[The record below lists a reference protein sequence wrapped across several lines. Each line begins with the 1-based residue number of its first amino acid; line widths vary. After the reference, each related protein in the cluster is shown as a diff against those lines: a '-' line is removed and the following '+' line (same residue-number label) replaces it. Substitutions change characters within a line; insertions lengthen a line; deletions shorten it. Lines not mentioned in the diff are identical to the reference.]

1 MKKEL
6 SEIIKN
12 GTKEKLD
19 ITINGEV
26 VGTTNNALS
35 IFRYHFYNDIR
46 KKIENET
53 AEILKSEEKIEID
66 FAGKFLLTN
75 SKDFEEFLSTVKL
88 YLEDKYMQE
97 IKSGNGKY
105 KAILENGEIV
115 SIESKNVSLTF
126 KKNERTIK
134 TETGYEKSD
143 LTEFEISSCDI
154 LDTAI
159 LCQEFDDL
167 KFQKRSETF
176 SEVMGFVE
184 GNENVSLSIEKATDT
199 IKTETG
205 YRRVNFSE
213 VKINSQDIIDNPI
226 FQKKIDALKFKKN
239 SEMFS
244 EVTKILRK
252 ILKEKLPKHL
262 TNDIKYAEFFEKYEN
277 VKEATLESLFAF
289 TVVYDDVVCIDFE
302 TLKRIVNKGPRL
314 HFMVET
320 EIMEKRVKVKFFKN
334 GIVEFIPQ
342 DRSSETISNFLKMF
356 EYSKEFSEAGY
367 LVTIIQKGDGEMLKL
382 TGEKNF
388 VLVVKNNYLK
398 SDLQKLKKFSQ
409 KTGKE
414 IKFSIV
420 NEVCTFIIKGDK
432 LFIKDIGY
440 KNIMKN
446 YREDLREIFSEIEKF
461 SNAWIKAFFIFLF
474 WKYVKG
480 YWF

>member
-35 IFRYHFYNDIR
+35 TFRYNFYNDIR
-46 KKIENET
+46 KKLENET

-75 SKDFEEFLSTVKL
+75 SKDFEEFLSTVKF
-88 YLEDKYMQE
+88 YIGDNYMKE

-105 KAILENGEIV
+105 KAFLENGEIV
-115 SIESKNVSLTF
+115 RIESENVSLAF
-126 KKNERTIK
+126 KKNERTMK
-134 TETGYEKSD
+134 TETGYKKSD
-143 LTEFEISSCDI
+143 LTEFEISSRDI

-159 LCQEFDDL
+159 LCQKFDDL
-167 KFQKRSETF
+167 KFEKRSETF
-176 SEVMGFVE
+176 SEVMGFIE

-213 VKINSQDIIDNPI
+213 VKINCHDVVDSAVLC
-226 FQKKIDALKFKKN
+226 KKIDALKFKKN

-244 EVTKILRK
+244 EVTKVLRK

-356 EYSKEFSEAGY
+356 EYLKDFSNAGY
-367 LVTIIQKGDGEMLKL
+367 VVTILLKGDGEGLKL

-388 VLVVKNNYLK
+388 ISVVKNNYLK
-398 SDLQKLKKFSQ
+398 SDLQKLKKFSK

-414 IKFSIV
+414 IKFSIL

-432 LFIKDIGY
+432 LFIEEIGY
-440 KNIMKN
+440 KNVMRS
-446 YREDLREIFSEIEKF
+446 YREDLREIFEEIEKI
-461 SNAWIKAFFIFLF
+461 SNA
-474 WKYVKG
+474 
-480 YWF
+480 

>member
-12 GTKEKLD
+12 EIKEKLD

-35 IFRYHFYNDIR
+35 TFRYNFYNDIR
-46 KKIENET
+46 KKLENET
-53 AEILKSEEKIEID
+53 KEILKSEGKIEID

-75 SKDFEEFLSTVKL
+75 SKDFEEFLSTVKF
-88 YLEDKYMQE
+88 YIGDNYMKE
-97 IKSGNGKY
+97 IKSGNRKY
-105 KAILENGEIV
+105 RAFLENGEIV
-115 SIESKNVSLTF
+115 RIESENVSLAF
-126 KKNERTIK
+126 KKNERTMK
-134 TETGYEKSD
+134 TETGYKKTD
-143 LTEFEISSCDI
+143 LTEFEIISHDI

-159 LCQEFDDL
+159 LCKKFDDL
-167 KFQKRSETF
+167 KFEKRSETF
-176 SEVMGFVE
+176 SEVMGFIE
-184 GNENVSLSIEKATDT
+184 GNENVSLSIEKSNDT

-213 VKINSQDIIDNPI
+213 VKINCRDMVDSAVLC
-226 FQKKIDALKFKKN
+226 KKIDALKFKKN

-244 EVTKILRK
+244 EVTKVLRK

-277 VKEATLESLFAF
+277 EKDATLESLFAF

-302 TLKRIVNKGPRL
+302 TLKRIVKENKGPRL

-320 EIMEKRVKVKFFKN
+320 EIMGKRVEVKFFKN

-356 EYSKEFSEAGY
+356 EYLKDFSNAGY
-367 LVTIIQKGDGEMLKL
+367 VVTILLKGDGEGLKL
-382 TGEKNF
+382 TGEKDF
-388 VLVVKNNYLK
+388 ISVVKNNYLK

-414 IKFSIV
+414 IKFSIL

-432 LFIKDIGY
+432 LFVEEIGY
-440 KNIMKN
+440 KNVMRN
-446 YREDLREIFSEIEKF
+446 YREDLIEIFSEIEKI
-461 SNAWIKAFFIFLF
+461 SKRKCLN
-474 WKYVKG
+474 
-480 YWF
+480 